1 MLATVLASRM
11 EDGVPEEDPM
21 PSAKFTE
28 RRPCTCQRD
37 AGGRRTGLGITCKR
51 GAVER
56 KALARL
62 LRTQWEAQSP
72 ANAASQQY
80 LACSGESQG
89 REVRGLRQQQ
99 SSAATQNLKRLTT
112 IGDGSKLS
120 SPAVRGDEECE
131 EFLGANFLLSLAMV
145 VQQAFQPAG
154 LANSLRAG
162 GLIRRRLPDMP
173 AHLIGRPSEQ
183 RVRWLGSSC
192 YRTRRRQTLFHMQN
206 CLPLRT
212 RQRAIAA
219 GACVLPWPCCSLTPF
234 LEHVARGFLLHAQM

>member
-1 MLATVLASRM
+1 
-11 EDGVPEEDPM
+11 M
-21 PSAKFTE
+21 PHRSNIWRAWANRRAE
-28 RRPCTCQRD
+28 RFAD
-37 AGGRRTGLGITCKR
+37 
-51 GAVER
+51 
-56 KALARL
+56 
-62 LRTQWEAQSP
+62 
-72 ANAASQQY
+72 
-80 LACSGESQG
+80 SGSSK
-89 REVRGLRQQQ
+89 
-99 SSAATQNLKRLTT
+99 SSAATQKVRRLTT

-120 SPAVRGDEECE
+120 FQTVQAVRGDEECE

-173 AHLIGRPSEQ
+173 ARLIGPASEQ

-219 GACVLPWPCCSLTPF
+219 GACVLLLPWPCCPLTPF
-234 LEHVARGFLLHAQM
+234 LEHVARGNLLHAQM